1 MFQLDEGDR
10 VYLRAWQDFDHH
22 TLILKKSDTSGVK
35 QVGWRVS
42 SEKALKAFERQFKD
56 MGIEYKWVEAGKKK
70 AQGDSIQFRSPAGLP
85 VELYWEKEKY
95 DEYSNPAI
103 ASKLPSH
110 PSKYTGKGVAPR
122 RFDHVNFMVNDVERR
137 AKMVD

>member
-1 MFQLDEGDR
+1 MFQQMREIS

-56 MGIEYKWVEAGKKK
+56 MGIDHKWVEAGKKK

-85 VELYWEKEKY
+85 VELVLGERKVC
-95 DEYSNPAI
+95 EYGSSDCFETTKSP
-103 ASKLPSH
+103 K
-110 PSKYTGKGVAPR
+110 
-122 RFDHVNFMVNDVERR
+122 
-137 AKMVD
+137 